1 LEFYKSPHGDENE
14 KPLPP
19 VEIPIEALSEE
30 ALRGIVDNFI
40 MREGTDYGVNEVS
53 YDTKFLQ
60 VCRQIKS
67 QDIRIVFDPNSE
79 SVTLMTKL
87 DWNRQRKANH

>member
-1 LEFYKSPHGDENE
+1 MEFYESPRGDENE

-19 VEIPIEALSEE
+19 VEIPIEALSED
-30 ALRGIVDNFI
+30 ALRGIIDNFI
-40 MREGTDYGVNEVS
+40 VREGTDYGVNEVS
-53 YDTKFLQ
+53 YDAKFNQ
-60 VCRQIKS
+60 VCRQIRA

-87 DWNRQRKANH
+87 DWNRHCKAGY